1 MLESGNG
8 EFCVWNS
15 QDMMRHV
22 PPTAD
27 ATHFALRNASLASLR
42 EELCEIMCQRK
53 DFKAVDKPEK
63 ERTAEATIAPDS
75 RFDHPTW
82 SIGWLAN

>member
-1 MLESGNG
+1 MVTVVGEWKWRILRLEQPRLMG
-8 EFCVWNS
+8 
-15 QDMMRHV
+15 HV

-27 ATHFALRNASLASLR
+27 ATHFALRNASLG

-63 ERTAEATIAPDS
+63 EPTAEAHS
-75 RFDHPTW
+75 
-82 SIGWLAN
+82 